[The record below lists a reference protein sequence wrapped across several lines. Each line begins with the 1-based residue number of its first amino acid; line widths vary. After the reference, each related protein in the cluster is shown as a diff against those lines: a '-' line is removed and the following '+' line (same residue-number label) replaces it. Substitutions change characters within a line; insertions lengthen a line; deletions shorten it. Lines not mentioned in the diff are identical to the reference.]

1 MKTVAYI
8 LICCLMVWGCKK
20 ENGKKPYDFALY
32 FESGD
37 EWHYEY
43 KIFEKYRKDN
53 YGDDDLPYTIGLK
66 TGKGIYLGPY
76 KALYK
81 TDSEK
86 LMGTF
91 SILKD
96 GVTTV
101 FSGSQSGSF
110 EGYLTVEGSYKKH
123 FREFIVEDGTFEF
136 LWTNAEVYGMQDT
149 VLKGKWTM
157 KRK

>member
-1 MKTVAYI
+1 
-8 LICCLMVWGCKK
+8 MVWGCKK

-32 FESGD
+32 FDSSD
-37 EWHYEY
+37 EWHYEW
-43 KIFEKYRKDN
+43 KIYEKPKKNN
-53 YGDDDLPYTIGLK
+53 YNQSDLPYTIDLEPG
-66 TGKGIYLGPY
+66 TGIYLGDHR
-76 KALYK
+76 ALYK

-91 SILKD
+91 FIENT
-96 GVTTV
+96 GVTL
-101 FSGSQSGSF
+101 FSGTQSGSF

-157 KRK
+157 KWK

>member
-1 MKTVAYI
+1 MKKLAHIV
-8 LICCLMVWGCKK
+8 ICCFLVWGCTK

-32 FESGD
+32 FDSSD
-37 EWHYEY
+37 EWHYEW
-43 KIFEKYRKDN
+43 KIYEKPKKDN
-53 YGDDDLPYTIGLK
+53 YGQEDLAYTMSLGSK
-66 TGKGIYLGPY
+66 NGIYLGEHR
-76 KALYK
+76 ALYK

-91 SILKD
+91 FITQESTAI
-96 GVTTV
+96 
-101 FSGSQSGSF
+101 FSGSQSGNF
-110 EGYLTVEGSYKKH
+110 EGYLTVEGSYKRH

-136 LWTNAEVYGMQDT
+136 FWTNAEVYGMQDT